1 MVLVFKILNNLVPL
15 LAAASLCHQFIDN
28 SIYLLS
34 QSLLVPFF
42 ELLFIEVVGES
53 GGFHIAVDDG
63 FPLDEVIGEG
73 MEIFDPAPHILLILV
88 LSVHFL

>member
-1 MVLVFKILNNLVPL
+1 
-15 LAAASLCHQFIDN
+15 
-28 SIYLLS
+28 
-34 QSLLVPFF
+34 
-42 ELLFIEVVGES
+42 LFIEVVGKS

-73 MEIFDPAPHILLILV
+73 MEIFDPAPHILLILI